1 MTFDFENIRMAHEFE
16 KPIYR
21 IAISKDNVITE
32 YIDYHIYIKSETQ
45 LNKI

>member
-1 MTFDFENIRMAHEFE
+1 MTFDFENIRMVHEFE

-21 IAISKDNVITE
+21 ITISKDNVITE
-32 YIDYHIYIKSETQ
+32 YIDYHTYIKSETK